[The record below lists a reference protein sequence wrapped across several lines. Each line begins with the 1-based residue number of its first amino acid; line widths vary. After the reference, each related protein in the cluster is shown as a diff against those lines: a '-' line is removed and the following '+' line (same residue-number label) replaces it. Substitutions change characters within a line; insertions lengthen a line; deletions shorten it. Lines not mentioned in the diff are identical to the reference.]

1 MKANDADHD
10 VEYVIAEIKIKCG
23 QEMNVDVAV
32 ICGNLISPDGEI
44 IPFDAFACPGC
55 IDGNQNSMSGEK
67 SFTLKAIPGEIK
79 GEIRNNIYSGGY
91 SVMFMYN

>member
-10 VEYVIAEIKIKCG
+10 VEYVITEIKIKCG

-55 IDGNQNSMSGEK
+55 YDDSQPEIPVDK
-67 SFTLKAIPGEIK
+67 TFTLKATPGAVTPQ
-79 GEIRNNIYSGGY
+79 NNNTIFSGGY
-91 SVMFMYN
+91 RVLFMYN